1 MAYLQADD
9 ERKKRKGEKTVAVE
23 NWLAGEGGAQFPP
36 PVTLLVLRPP
46 MLRRHLPF
54 RLFPKHFIPAGFW
67 SFFTLIPSGS
77 DLS

>member
-36 PVTLLVLRPP
+36 GDAFGPEASDAPTSPSVPTLP
-46 MLRRHLPF
+46 
-54 RLFPKHFIPAGFW
+54 
-67 SFFTLIPSGS
+67 
-77 DLS
+77 